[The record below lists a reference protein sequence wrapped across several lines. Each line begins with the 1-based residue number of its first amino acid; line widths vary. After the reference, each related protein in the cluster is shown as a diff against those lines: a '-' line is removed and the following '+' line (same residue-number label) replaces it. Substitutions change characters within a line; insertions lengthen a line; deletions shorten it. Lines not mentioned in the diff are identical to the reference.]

1 MGVDPVPLWQS
12 VRALNPEPDA
22 SKRPAFAFARKP
34 AVTDIIMPSPNASH
48 ALTGPAPRADGP
60 TRAVRGDLAHV
71 RYAGQVFVSHYAVP
85 MPRTVGA
92 AGATLH
98 AAGRADA
105 ETVGTLSVG
114 ETFNLLD
121 AAGSW
126 GWGQQGE
133 AGLVGY
139 LPLTALE
146 P

>member
-1 MGVDPVPLWQS
+1 M
-12 VRALNPEPDA
+12 NPEPDA
-22 SKRPAFAFARKP
+22 SKRPAFAFAGKP
-34 AVTDIIMPSPNASH
+34 DVTDLIETSLKTSH
-48 ALTGPAPRADGP
+48 ALTGPAPMFVAEAH

-71 RYAGQVFVSHYAVP
+71 RYAGLVFVSHYAVP

-92 AGATLH
+92 AGATLRT
-98 AAGRADA
+98 AGRDDA
-105 ETVGTLSVG
+105 EAIGTLAAG

-121 AAGSW
+121 AAGGW

-133 AGLVGY
+133 DGLVGY

>member
-1 MGVDPVPLWQS
+1 M
-12 VRALNPEPDA
+12 NPEPDA

-34 AVTDIIMPSPNASH
+34 DVTDLILPALKTSH
-48 ALTGPAPRADGP
+48 ALTGPAPKVDVHAH

-85 MPRTVGA
+85 MPHTVGS
-92 AGATLH
+92 AGAILR
-98 AAGRADA
+98 AAGRDDADMI
-105 ETVGTLSVG
+105 GTLAAG
-114 ETFNLLD
+114 EAFNLLD
-121 AAGSW
+121 KAGGW

-133 AGLVGY
+133 DGLVGY

>member
-1 MGVDPVPLWQS
+1 MTDPIL
-12 VRALNPEPDA
+12 
-22 SKRPAFAFARKP
+22 
-34 AVTDIIMPSPNASH
+34 PSLKTSH
-48 ALTGPAPRADGP
+48 SLGGPAPKFDGSAH
-60 TRAVRGDLAHV
+60 TRAVRGDVAHI

-98 AAGRADA
+98 AAGRAEA
-105 ETVGTLSVG
+105 EVLGTLAAG

-121 AAGSW
+121 IAGGW

-133 AGLVGY
+133 HGLVGY